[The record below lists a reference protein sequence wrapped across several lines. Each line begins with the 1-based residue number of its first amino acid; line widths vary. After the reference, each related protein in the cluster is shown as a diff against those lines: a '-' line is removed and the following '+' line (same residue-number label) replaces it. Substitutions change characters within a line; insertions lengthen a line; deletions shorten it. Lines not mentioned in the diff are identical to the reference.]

1 MTTTTTLT
9 THQLAELLRK
19 TDPHIGR
26 HSGYAAINGVRL
38 DSDGQQLH
46 AIATDRYTL
55 AVARARL
62 SNTAPAWALTIS
74 TRDLP
79 ALTAWL
85 DAGEG
90 EEDVHLSPG
99 TDGVTITSDRR
110 KLVLPAYSGEFPD
123 WRGMIRTALLND
135 PTESPWTGFTSELL
149 GRWSSAGRD
158 VTVWQSAYD
167 KPLVV
172 HGHNFI
178 GLQMPRRIADEE
190 SPASRYE
197 EWQPSLGTGDK
208 VEQADT
214 LHPHE
219 PQELAE
225 RENYVDDA
233 AADLLKQVLRSTSD
247 MFALSTND
255 PATLAAY
262 ALAGG
267 RAWIAYR
274 LLKAMKKADPKL
286 LRETLADT
294 DEQLESGEIGEWAWD
309 EAEKAGHNPQEW
321 HDTYEAHL
329 KKQVDKRRAQEQA
342 ERWERVAMAFNAATQ
357 AGVKFRVEPNPHV
370 QWDADNNR
378 WVTTE
383 TTVAEAA

>member
-19 TDPHIGR
+19 TAPHIGR
-26 HSGYAAINGVRL
+26 HSGYSAINGLRL
-38 DSDGQQLH
+38 DSDGNQLH

-85 DAGEG
+85 DADEG
-90 EEDVHLSPG
+90 EENVHLSPG

-123 WRGMIRTALLND
+123 WRGMIRTALETEA
-135 PTESPWTGFTSELL
+135 TESPFSGFQSDYM
-149 GRWSSAGRD
+149 GRWTSAGRE
-158 VTVWQSAYD
+158 VCTWQAAFD
-167 KPLVV
+167 KPVV
-172 HGHNFI
+172 VYSHQFV
-178 GLQMPRRIADEE
+178 GLLMPRRIGDEE
-190 SPASRYE
+190 SPAARYE
-197 EWQPSLGTGDK
+197 EWSDSLGKGDK

-214 LHPHE
+214 LHPYE

-247 MFALSTND
+247 MFELSTSD
-255 PATLAAY
+255 PGALAAY
-262 ALAGG
+262 ALAGC

-309 EAEKAGHNPQEW
+309 EAEKAGHDPQKW
-321 HDTYEAHL
+321 HDDYEAHL
-329 KKQVDKRRAQEQA
+329 KKLADKRQTQEQA

-357 AGVKFRVEPNPHV
+357 AGVKFRIEPNPHV
-370 QWDADNNR
+370 QWDSDNNR
-378 WVTTE
+378 WVATD
-383 TTVAEAA
+383 ASAA